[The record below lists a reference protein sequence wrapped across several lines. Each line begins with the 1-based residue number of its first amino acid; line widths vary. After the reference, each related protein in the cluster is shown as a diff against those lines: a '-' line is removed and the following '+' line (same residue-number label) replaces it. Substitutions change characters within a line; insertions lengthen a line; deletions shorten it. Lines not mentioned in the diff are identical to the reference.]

1 MGWRGTRL
9 RTPDNLQRSD
19 SFDTRH
25 WGAEIEDLVTEMKR
39 LDPRGGCWEW
49 IKGNLAEKW
58 ASLLAEMKRIDASF
72 ERQATEDLRAAVT
85 NTRRLYCEC
94 IESWER
100 RRGENVK
107 ESR

>member
-9 RTPDNLQRSD
+9 RTPDNEQRGD
-19 SFDTRH
+19 SFDALG
-25 WGAEIEDLVTEMKR
+25 WGAEIEDLVTEMTQ

-49 IKGNLAEKW
+49 VKGNLAEKW
-58 ASLLAEMKRIDASF
+58 ASFLAEMKRIDAAF
-72 ERQATEDLRAAVT
+72 ERQSTKDFRTAVA
-85 NTRRLYCEC
+85 NTRRLYREC

-107 ESR
+107 ETR

>member
-1 MGWRGTRL
+1 MGWRGTSL
-9 RTPDNLQRSD
+9 RTPDKEQANDFFDAQR
-19 SFDTRH
+19 
-25 WGAEIEDLVTEMKR
+25 WAAEIKDLVMEMTR

-49 IKGNLAEKW
+49 VKGNLAEKW
-58 ASLLAEMKRIDASF
+58 ACLLAEMKRIDAAF
-72 ERQATEDLRAAVT
+72 ERRVARELVT
-85 NTRRLYCEC
+85 AITSVRRVYREC

>member
-9 RTPDNLQRSD
+9 RTPDNEQMSD
-19 SFDTRH
+19 SFDARH
-25 WGAEIEDLVTEMKR
+25 WGAEIEDLVTEMTR

-49 IKGNLAEKW
+49 IKGNFAEKW
-58 ASLLAEMKRIDASF
+58 TSLLAEMKLIDTAF
-72 ERQATEDLRAAVT
+72 ERKADEDLRAAVT
-85 NTRRLYCEC
+85 NTRRLYREC